1 MQILNHLDLAAFHT
15 FALHAKA
22 DRLYKAETRNDLQAL
37 HAEGVFNRPFHIL
50 GAGSNTLFLRD
61 MRIPI
66 VQVAIEGIKLVE
78 AAGGG
83 ADSVFIQAEAG
94 TGWHSLVKWAVDRG
108 LGGIEHLALIPGTC
122 GAAPIQNIGAYGR
135 ELSDVLRSVEVF
147 DARTG
152 RYSVLPAEDCGLG
165 YRDSV
170 FKQNPDAGR
179 IIVSITLELRAEP
192 DYRPETAYRS
202 LREELSASGIEQP
215 GIRDVFDAVCKI
227 RSSKLPDPARVP
239 NAGSFFKNPVV
250 ERELA
255 DSLKKTHPEM
265 PVFPLPDGRAKL
277 AAGWLIEKTG
287 WKGRMV
293 DNVGT
298 WPDQALVLHHN
309 GKATPAQVRQAV
321 ERILRD
327 VHRMFGIRLTPEVV
341 TPGFDRP
348 NETPFAG

>member
-1 MQILNHLDLAAFHT
+1 MQILNDLDLAAFHT

-22 DRLYKAETRNDLQAL
+22 DRLYQVESRHDLQAL

-50 GAGSNTLFLRD
+50 GDGSNTLFLRD
-61 MRIPI
+61 IRIPI
-66 VQVAIEGIKLVE
+66 VQVVIEGIKPVE
-78 AAGGG
+78 AAAGSV
-83 ADSVFIQAEAG
+83 DSVFIQAEAG
-94 TGWHSLVKWAVDRG
+94 TGWHSLVEWAVDRG

-152 RYSVLPAEDCGLG
+152 RFSVLPAEDCALG

-179 IIVSITLELRAEP
+179 IIISIILELRAEP
-192 DYRPETAYRS
+192 DYRPETGYRS

-215 GIRDVFDAVCKI
+215 GIRDVFDAVCRI

-250 ERELA
+250 ERHLA
-255 DSLKKTHPEM
+255 DSLRSSHPGI
-265 PVFPLPDGRAKL
+265 PIFPMPDGRAKL
-277 AAGWLIEKTG
+277 AAAWLIEQTG
-287 WKGRMV
+287 WKGRML

-309 GKATPAQVRQAV
+309 GKATAAQVRQAV
-321 ERILRD
+321 ERILHD
-327 VHRMFGIRLTPEVV
+327 VKQMFGITLVPEVV
-341 TPGFDRP
+341 TPGYERL
-348 NETPFAG
+348 NEAPFAG